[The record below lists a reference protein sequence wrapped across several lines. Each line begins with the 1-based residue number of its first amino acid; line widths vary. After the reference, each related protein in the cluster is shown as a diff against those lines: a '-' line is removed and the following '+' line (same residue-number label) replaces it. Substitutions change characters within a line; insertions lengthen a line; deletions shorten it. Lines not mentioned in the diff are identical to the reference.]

1 MPDSTPIIDVRLVED
16 AIDYAP
22 FVPAPQPGGGECVFL
37 GRTRAEVRAD
47 DAALAALVYEAYRP
61 MAERVLL
68 DLARDAAARHDAAA
82 VRLVHRLGRVP
93 LGEASVL
100 VQVVTGHRDAAFRAG
115 RELIDA
121 LKASAPIWKREE
133 WSDGATTWS
142 EGNPAIV
149 ET

>member
-1 MPDSTPIIDVRLVED
+1 VPDSTPLIDVRLVDD

-37 GRTRAEVRAD
+37 GRTRTEARAD
-47 DAALAALVYEAYRP
+47 AAALVALAYEAYRP

-68 DLARDAAARHDAAA
+68 DLARDAATRHGAAA
-82 VRLVHRLGRVP
+82 VRIVHRLGRVP

-100 VQVVTGHRDAAFRAG
+100 VQVVTGHRDAAFGAA
-115 RELIDA
+115 REIIDA
-121 LKASAPIWKREE
+121 LKTVAPIWKREE

-142 EGNPAIV
+142 EGRAAIV
-149 ET
+149 DP